1 MSLKKLRQQLDSKEL
16 SAVELTQH
24 YLDKINTYDKTL
36 NSFITVCGDS
46 AIEQAKEAQKLID
59 GGCQKYLTGI
69 PAAVKDNICTKG
81 IRTTCASGMLSEFV
95 PAYNATAVQ
104 RLLDSSAVILG
115 KTNLDEFAMG
125 SSNETS
131 YFGAV
136 KNPHDT
142 SRIPGGSSGGSAAA
156 VSAGLCAAAL
166 GSDTGGSVR
175 QPAALCGVTGFK
187 PTYGVISRFGLVA
200 FASSLDT
207 VGLLTNS
214 AEDSA
219 YLMNCVAG
227 ADKMDSTS
235 RKKPCGDFTEA
246 FGQSVKGMRIG
257 IPKEFFTGDIS
268 PEVISSVREAIE
280 FFKSC
285 GCEITDTSIKLADLA
300 PDVYKVI
307 SSAEAS
313 SNLARYDGIKYGVP
327 GKCRDSFEKLIS
339 SSRSANLG
347 DEVKKRI
354 LFGAYVLS
362 GDNYEDCY
370 KKALAL
376 REEIKEEYQS
386 VFERCD
392 LILSPTVPDTADK
405 FSDLNPENKNKL
417 NSDKLI
423 VSASLAGLPS
433 ISTPCG
439 YTKASMPIGLSVSG
453 ASFSDSKVLAAA
465 GLFEREY
472 FELKKRN
479 CNLSNM

>member
-1 MSLKKLRQQLDSKEL
+1 MSLKKLRQQLDSREI
-16 SAVELTQH
+16 SAVELTQY
-24 YLDKINTYDKTL
+24 YLDKITAYDKTL
-36 NSFITVCGDS
+36 NSFINVCGDS

-187 PTYGVISRFGLVA
+187 PTYGAISRFGLVA

-207 VGLLTNS
+207 IGLLTNS
-214 AEDSA
+214 AEDA
-219 YLMNCVAG
+219 AHLMNCIAG
-227 ADKMDSTS
+227 SDPMDSTS
-235 RKKPCGDFTEA
+235 HKKSCADFTEA
-246 FGQSVKGMRIG
+246 FGKPVKGMRIG
-257 IPKEFFTGDIS
+257 VQKEFFSCGIS
-268 PEVISSVREAIE
+268 PEVSSSVLEAID

-285 GCEITDTSIKLADLA
+285 GCEIIDISINHFDFA
-300 PDVYKVI
+300 PDIYKVI

-313 SNLARYDGIKYGVP
+313 SNLARYDGIKYGIP

-339 SSRSANLG
+339 SSRSVNLG
-347 DEVKKRI
+347 EEVKKRI

-362 GDNYEDCY
+362 EENYENCY

-376 REEIKEEYQS
+376 REELKKDYKS
-386 VFERCD
+386 AFEKCD
-392 LILSPTVPDTADK
+392 LILSPTTPDAAGK
-405 FSDLNPENKNKL
+405 FSDLTPENKHKL
-417 NSDKLI
+417 KSDKLI

-439 YTKASMPIGLSVSG
+439 YTKNAMPIGLSVTG
-453 ASFSDSKVLAAA
+453 AAFSDSRVLAAA
-465 GLFEREY
+465 DFFEREY
-472 FELKKRN
+472 FDSKKRQFI
-479 CNLSNM
+479 